1 MTKRWTVLRSCAL
14 MARKELSE
22 FGDEWF
28 ADANAI
34 ARSFPGDPTK

>member
-1 MTKRWTVLRSCAL
+1 

-28 ADANAI
+28 ADPNAI
-34 ARSFPGDPTK
+34 ARSFPGDATK

>member
-1 MTKRWTVLRSCAL
+1 

-28 ADANAI
+28 ADLNAI
-34 ARSFPGDPTK
+34 ARSFPGDATT

>member
-1 MTKRWTVLRSCAL
+1 

-28 ADANAI
+28 ADPNAI
-34 ARSFPGDPTK
+34 ACSFLGDATK